1 MIFFFDIV
9 SYKVIKNVD
18 DADVKPIH
26 IHAGSN
32 IFKSRLNIFPNQQET
47 GRLVLVELLAS
58 SEKGFYFIYF
68 FKENV
73 PFIKLFLVTKVD
85 GYGLLCAHVL
95 KLFCLC

>member
-1 MIFFFDIV
+1 MHDFFFFDIV

-58 SEKGFYFIYF
+58 SEKGFFLKKIYLLLNF
-68 FKENV
+68 
-73 PFIKLFLVTKVD
+73 FLVTKVD

-95 KLFCLC
+95 KFFCLC